1 MTVYDAF
8 ISYNHAKDS
17 ALAARLQRLIQR
29 LGKPWYVRRA
39 ARVFRDDTSL
49 SATPHMWPT
58 IVEALKASRFLILI
72 ASPESAASRW
82 VFQETQ
88 YWLANKG
95 PDSMLLALTA
105 GELHWHPQA
114 NDFVWSEDTP
124 LPLSLKGQL
133 KLEPKWIDLRAFRDS
148 AGGSAAEFSAAAD
161 LAAAVRGIP
170 KEDLLSEEV
179 RQHRRAMSLST
190 LAAACLLLLSI
201 AAGWEWR
208 QATVQ
213 REIAIT
219 QRDRAEKSLLATVA
233 GANDLVLTLA
243 VKLRQTLGVPT
254 AMVNEFLQKVGSLQ
268 DNLTKYNASSVD
280 LERAKAVTLRA
291 RSQALFTEG
300 DLNGALA
307 DAEQSS
313 QILEALLQ
321 ASKDDQG
328 LNSELSYSLDR
339 EGEALSALGR
349 HADALKAFRR
359 ALTTRQLLA
368 LSAQTDATLNAVRQR
383 ELATA
388 LTSTGDEYFALQ
400 QYSEASDLYQESLKK
415 SASLAKLKP
424 DDPNTQEDVA
434 VGYDRIAR
442 IRLQDGD
449 GDATISSLDES
460 IKIRERLTK
469 QDPMNSRWQENLAIN
484 YDTVGALHVARKEF
498 GDARDALQKS
508 LEIRQVLA
516 SRGPDVPVW
525 QGAMAATLFY
535 LAQCNDQP
543 RERLQHSID
552 IVNQLGRDGKLPG
565 ELSGLREQAQSL
577 LKTLPQ

>member
-1 MTVYDAF
+1 MMVYDAF

-17 ALAARLQRLIQR
+17 AVAARLQRLIQR
-29 LGKPWYVRRA
+29 LGKPWYLRRA

-114 NDFVWSEDTP
+114 NDFVWSEGTP

-133 KLEPKWIDLRAFRDS
+133 KHEPKWIDLRAFRDS
-148 AGGSAAEFSAAAD
+148 AGGSAAELSAAAD

-254 AMVNEFLQKVGSLQ
+254 AIVNEFLQKVGSLQ

-291 RSQALFTEG
+291 QSQALFTEG

-313 QILEALLQ
+313 QVLEALLQ

-415 SASLAKLKP
+415 SASLAKLRP

-442 IRLQDGD
+442 IRLQDDD

-552 IVNQLGRDGKLPG
+552 IVNQLGRDGKLSG

-577 LKTLPQ
+577 LKALPQ